1 MILNKLSASTIVMAL
16 VSILSWTPAEAQD
29 TTIRTK
35 KQAELIVPRPAF
47 QPVQSMDGSK
57 ADAMDTLD
65 TADPGVKILL
75 FSDYTWKYY
84 KDPSYALDSKV
95 FSDNWEHECPDPY
108 RYPLRPC
115 PMRSASG

>member
-47 QPVQSMDGSK
+47 QPVQSMDGTN
-57 ADAMDTLD
+57 ADATMAVSRYAEVIGSTTRAKDIHTGRYYDLSKDLQLKPRQTLVL
-65 TADPGVKILL
+65 A
-75 FSDYTWKYY
+75 Y
-84 KDPSYALDSKV
+84 
-95 FSDNWEHECPDPY
+95 
-108 RYPLRPC
+108 
-115 PMRSASG
+115 